1 MAYEVGYGR
10 PPKRTQFK
18 PGQSGN
24 PKGRPH
30 RRVSIEVLL
39 RESLLQ
45 RVLVSD
51 HKRGGRRMASL
62 LEVILQQAAQ
72 KAALGDPKPL
82 MLILRMVSSLS
93 GLMAKAEAESED
105 KEERVRREMA
115 KFAEIFGEYV
125 EPDPEGAPPP
135 TQQRPPRKA

>member
-24 PKGRPH
+24 PKGRP
-30 RRVSIEVLL
+30 RRRASIEVLL
-39 RESLLQ
+39 KESLFQ
-45 RVLVSD
+45 QVTVMD
-51 HKRGGRRMASL
+51 EKRGVRRKVSL
-62 LEVILQQAAQ
+62 VKIIFQKVAQ

-82 MLILRMVSSLS
+82 MQVLRMMNMLP
-93 GLMAKAEAESED
+93 GLIARAEAQPEN
-105 KEERVRREMA
+105 KEERLRELDA
-115 KFAEIFGEYV
+115 KLAEIFGEYV
-125 EPDPEGAPPP
+125 EPEPEGAPPP